1 MTGMHL
7 SSTARLHSFRTS
19 TQKLGLSRQS
29 AATEAG
35 SLKRRPPVADSEST
49 WIYPDRRTAGR
60 YLHSLHWQ
68 RRQRL
73 LLDPRQA
80 ELQVRNLLSTKDSN
94 TGKGPGI
101 SSGLL
106 RYGRTASDIII
117 REYGGVG

>member
-7 SSTARLHSFRTS
+7 SSTARLHSLRTS
-19 TQKLGLSRQS
+19 TRKLGLSRQS

-49 WIYPDRRTAGR
+49 WIYPDRRNPGR
-60 YLHSLHWQ
+60 YLRSRRWQ
-68 RRQRL
+68 RRHRL
-73 LLDPRQA
+73 IRGPRQA
-80 ELQVRNLLSTKDSN
+80 ELQVRHLLSTKDSN

-117 REYGGVG
+117 REYGGAE